1 MKTFHSIKSTFI
13 ILFLVGAF
21 GFSPPAY
28 SETYIGFGV
37 GTTIPNDFSNI
48 KLGGAA
54 TASYDDLNVHNSFA
68 YELKLGHFWDDFE
81 LKGFK
86 FGLEFNY
93 LNRDLDATTK
103 FIGSTFPNQEHLGFR
118 INTFHTLTLIPLARY
133 AFGNFEPH
141 FGVGLAVNLIDAE
154 EISLGNTT
162 INTIKVDHGLSDYVD
177 VGMVLSVGLDYKVSE
192 KLKFYS
198 EYKHSTSS
206 YDLFLVRGANTN
218 FNLAFDTADNN
229 FMAGFKYNFKLFE

>member
-1 MKTFHSIKSTFI
+1 MKTSRSIRSTFI
-13 ILFLVGAF
+13 ILLLVGVF
-21 GFSPPAY
+21 GCLPSAY

-48 KLGGAA
+48 KLSGAN

-118 INTFHTLTLIPLARY
+118 INSFHTISFIPLARY
-133 AFGNFEPH
+133 ALGNFEPH
-141 FGVGLAVNLIDAE
+141 FGVGLAVNLLDAE
-154 EISLGNTT
+154 DISLGNTT

-177 VGMVLSVGLDYKVSE
+177 VGMVISAGLAYKISE
-192 KLKFYS
+192 SFKFYS

-206 YDLFLVRGANTN
+206 YDLYLVRSANTN

-229 FMAGFKYNFKLFE
+229 FMAGFKYVFKGWK